1 MILLK
6 TTRKIMFKK
15 NNNPDYYNDA
25 IKDARVNA
33 ENINN
38 QSNTKGKLLLILN
51 LLLISAMLGYFIYQN
66 FLTNN
71 NSKTAVRGVN
81 YTVDIHEEKS
91 SDNATHHTKL
101 VIDNISKEK
110 LSSDL
115 KKIINNSNQENSSY
129 VNALDNELIGKSV
142 KNSEEKH
149 KNRELE
155 NILADIDTKGFS
167 QTTNVVRIDNE
178 ALIDRNLDLNELAN
192 MVNALVLEEQLK
204 SSSYEKQLNK

>member
-1 MILLK
+1 
-6 TTRKIMFKK
+6 MFKK

-81 YTVDIHEEKS
+81 YSVDIHEEKS

-129 VNALDNELIGKSV
+129 VDALDNELIGKSV

>member
-1 MILLK
+1 
-6 TTRKIMFKK
+6 MFKK

-38 QSNTKGKLLLILN
+38 QSNAKGKLLLILN

-71 NSKTAVRGVN
+71 NNKTAVRGVN
-81 YTVDIHEEKS
+81 YTVNIHEEKS
-91 SDNATHHTKL
+91 SDNATHTKS
-101 VIDNISKEK
+101 VIDNISNNISKEEV
-110 LSSDL
+110 STDL

-129 VNALDNELIGKSV
+129 VDALDNELTGKSV
-142 KNSEEKH
+142 KKSEEKH

-167 QTTNVVRIDNE
+167 QITNVVKIDNE
-178 ALIDRNLDLNELAN
+178 APIDTDLDLNELAN
-192 MVNALVLEEQLK
+192 VVNSLVLEEQLK
-204 SSSYEKQLNK
+204 SSSYEKQLNQ

>member
-1 MILLK
+1 
-6 TTRKIMFKK
+6 MFKK

>member
-1 MILLK
+1 
-6 TTRKIMFKK
+6 MFKK

-38 QSNTKGKLLLILN
+38 QSNAKGKLLLILN

-71 NSKTAVRGVN
+71 NNKTAVRGVN

-91 SDNATHHTKL
+91 SDNATHTKS
-101 VIDNISKEK
+101 VIDNISKDE

-129 VNALDNELIGKSV
+129 VDALDNELTGKSV
-142 KNSEEKH
+142 KKSEEKH

-167 QTTNVVRIDNE
+167 QITNVVKIDNE
-178 ALIDRNLDLNELAN
+178 APIDTDLDLNELAN
-192 MVNALVLEEQLK
+192 VVNSLVLEEQLK
-204 SSSYEKQLNK
+204 SSSYEKQLNQ